1 MGFLGV
7 ECRQC
12 AVEDEDELVGAE
24 GHFLG
29 VEEAGGV
36 VLGPD
41 NIVAIPLAGGVD
53 EVAGEGE
60 LGEEEDGGVVFA
72 DSPGLGEE
80 GGDVYLAVP
89 GGVGGAVGGICE
101 EEVYAAGGDGGEEFV
116 TVSEVDAGGHGLREG
131 DFLRKCDFGLDAV
144 GGVG

>member
-1 MGFLGV
+1 MVGGAVGFLGV
-7 ECRQC
+7 VGGEC

-60 LGEEEDGGVVFA
+60 LREDEHGGVWLA
-72 DSPGLGEE
+72 GAPDLLEE

-89 GGVGGAVGGICE
+89 GGVGGAVGWVCE
-101 EEVYAAGGDGGEEFV
+101 EEVYAAGGDAGEEGV
-116 TVSEVDAGGHGLREG
+116 TVAEVDAGCHGSREG
-131 DFLRKCDFGLDAV
+131 DFFGNSV
-144 GGVG
+144 KS